1 MYPITGYQPT
11 EPFYGSA
18 NSSGIFFVYS
28 TTTRTSID
36 LRDGVSPRLYLRV
49 KRRCPP
55 PPPADLVA
63 LPLPPATPTD
73 RPRGTAWLA
82 RVARTPARE
91 RRAVRD
97 RVERKDPRMEWS

>member
-18 NSSGIFFVYS
+18 NSSGIFVVVYS
-28 TTTRTSID
+28 APAVSSIEY
-36 LRDGVSPRLYLRV
+36 GVPPRFYLRV
-49 KRRCPP
+49 KRWCPP